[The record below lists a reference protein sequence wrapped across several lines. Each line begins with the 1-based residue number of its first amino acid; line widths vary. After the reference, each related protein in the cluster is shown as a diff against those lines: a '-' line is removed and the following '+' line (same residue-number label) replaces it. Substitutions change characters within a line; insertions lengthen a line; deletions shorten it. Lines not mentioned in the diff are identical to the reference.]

1 MANRLQTDTAM
12 SVSSLPVEILEDI
25 LQDMISEYKKRTKL
39 KVLPPWYLA
48 SLLRVCKLWNMVYES
63 YLYRSISIGRLF
75 SHDTL
80 RIRGNSDGRQ
90 IEIAGKLI
98 RTFSANPRLAAL
110 VEEFELMAEG
120 VQAPKWSRTAAR
132 LIDLCPNLQHV
143 KLEGLGP
150 DMTMSLKKRSLV
162 SFRIDAKRHSG
173 YSSFPI
179 YELMRQW
186 PRLQTIRIDG
196 VYNLWLRARERS
208 FSPTSLASSA
218 LNCCSELREINLTG
232 GFLTNIDLRALR
244 LMCSGVARLAIYV
257 DVSDD
262 AALIGCLRAWSQTLQ
277 CVKLRFRGSYSPRPQ
292 LSEALSDLRS
302 LAELQISGF
311 EIDFSGISDLPQLKR
326 LYYNAIITIEALNH
340 VANLLK
346 S

>member
-150 DMTMSLKKRSLV
+150 EMTMSLKKRSLV

-196 VYNLWLRARERS
+196 VYNLWLRTRGGS

-232 GFLTNIDLRALR
+232 GISDQYRPQSSSSHVQWCCKACDLRGCVR
-244 LMCSGVARLAIYV
+244 RCSFNWMPESMVTDPPVRQTAFQGLLFASPSAI
-257 DVSDD
+257 
-262 AALIGCLRAWSQTLQ
+262 
-277 CVKLRFRGSYSPRPQ
+277 GS
-292 LSEALSDLRS
+292 
-302 LAELQISGF
+302 F
-311 EIDFSGISDLPQLKR
+311 
-326 LYYNAIITIEALNH
+326 
-340 VANLLK
+340 V
-346 S
+346 